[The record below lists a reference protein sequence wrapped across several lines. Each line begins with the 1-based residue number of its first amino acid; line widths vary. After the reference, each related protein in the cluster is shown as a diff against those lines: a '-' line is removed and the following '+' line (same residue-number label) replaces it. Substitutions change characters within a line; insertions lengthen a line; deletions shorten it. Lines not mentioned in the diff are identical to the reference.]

1 MSLEFL
7 ISKIQ
12 NNNFLLIGRAGV
24 DIYPD
29 PPGTKTEN
37 ANTYVTHLGGS
48 SANMGVQLKKYGGSC
63 SLLTRVSNDALGKF
77 ALNQLDHYGVNRDL
91 IKLEDNESRIS
102 FAIVETTIED
112 HQSIIYRHKAAD
124 LFLNKSDIENA
135 KIHNYEC
142 ILITGTSLAAQPSRD
157 AVLYALKLAKEH
169 NIPVIMDIDYRPY
182 TWESAEK
189 AKDVYNL
196 ACDYCSGVIGN
207 DDEFAILSG
216 NYDEGL
222 NYAKKLS
229 SKCDL
234 VIFKM
239 GEKGSITFS
248 QNLEIIKGIFPV
260 KPLKPT
266 GAGDSFMGSLIGAL
280 LKNYDLEKAIEI
292 GSAAAAIVVTKVGC
306 APAMPD
312 LDEVLEFMNNNKINK
327 GDKNAHTTV

>member
-12 NNNFLLIGRAGV
+12 KNNFLLIGRAGV

-37 ANTYVTHLGGS
+37 ANKYVTHLGGS
-48 SANMGVQLKKYGGSC
+48 SANMGVQLTKYGGSC
-63 SLLTRVSNDALGKF
+63 SLLTRISNDALGKF
-77 ALNQLDHYGVNRDL
+77 VLNQLDFYGVKNTL

-102 FAIVETTIED
+102 LAIVESTTED

-124 LFLNKSDIENA
+124 LFLNKKDIEDSN
-135 KIHNYEC
+135 IQNYEC
-142 ILITGTSLAAQPSRD
+142 ILISGTSLAAEPSRS
-157 AVLYALKLAKEH
+157 AVLYALELAKEN

-182 TWESAEK
+182 TWESADK
-189 AKDVYNL
+189 AKQIYNL
-196 ACDYCSGVIGN
+196 ACDYCSGIIGN

-216 NYDEGL
+216 SYESGF
-222 NYAKKLS
+222 NYAKKK
-229 SKCDL
+229 SKNCEL
-234 VIFKM
+234 VIYKM
-239 GEKGSITFS
+239 GEKGSITFA
-248 QNLEIIKGIFPV
+248 NNKEIKKGIFPV

-266 GAGDSFMGSLIGAL
+266 GAGDSFLGSLIGAL
-280 LKNYDLEKAIEI
+280 LKKYDLQKAIEI

-312 LDEVLEFMNNNKINK
+312 LNEVLDFMKTNNINK
-327 GDKNAHTTV
+327 GDT

>member
-12 NNNFLLIGRAGV
+12 KNNFLLIGRAGV

-37 ANTYVTHLGGS
+37 AKKYLTHLGGS
-48 SANMGVQLKKYGGSC
+48 SANMGVQLTKYGGSC

-77 ALNQLDHYGVNRDL
+77 ALNQLDYYGVKNNL
-91 IKLEDNESRIS
+91 VKFEDNESRIS
-102 FAIVETTIED
+102 FAIVESTTED

-124 LFLNKSDIENA
+124 LFLNKSDIENSNVQ
-135 KIHNYEC
+135 KYEC
-142 ILITGTSLAAQPSRD
+142 ILITGTSLAAEPSRS
-157 AVLYALKLAKEH
+157 AVLYALQLAKEK

-182 TWESAEK
+182 TWESADK
-189 AKDVYNL
+189 AKQIYNL
-196 ACDYCSGVIGN
+196 ACDYCSGIIGN

-216 NYDEGL
+216 SYNEGL
-222 NYAKKLS
+222 NYAKKIS
-229 SKCDL
+229 ANCDL
-234 VIFKM
+234 VVYKM
-239 GEKGSITFS
+239 GEKGSITFA
-248 QNLEIIKGIFPV
+248 NNKEIKKGIFPV

-266 GAGDSFMGSLIGAL
+266 GAGDSFLGSLIGAL
-280 LKNYDLEKAIEI
+280 LKKYDLQKAIEI

-312 LDEVLEFMNNNKINK
+312 LNEVLDFMKINNINK
-327 GDKNAHTTV
+327 GDT

>member
-12 NNNFLLIGRAGV
+12 KNNFLLIGRAGV

-37 ANTYVTHLGGS
+37 TNKYVTHLGGS
-48 SANMGVQLKKYGGSC
+48 SANMGVQLTKYGGSC

-77 ALNQLDHYGVNRDL
+77 ALNQLDFYGVKRDL
-91 IKLEDNESRIS
+91 VKLEDNESRIS
-102 FAIVETTIED
+102 FAIVESTVED

-124 LFLNKSDIENA
+124 LFLNKNDIENSNLQ
-135 KIHNYEC
+135 NYEC
-142 ILITGTSLAAQPSRD
+142 ILITGTSLAAEPSRS
-157 AVLYALKLAKEH
+157 AVLYALKLAKEK

-182 TWESAEK
+182 TWESEDK
-189 AKDVYNL
+189 AKEIYNL
-196 ACDYCSGVIGN
+196 AGDYCSGIIGN

-216 NYDEGL
+216 HYDDGL
-222 NYAKKLS
+222 KYAKKI
-229 SKCDL
+229 SKNCDL
-234 VIFKM
+234 VIYKM
-239 GEKGSITFS
+239 GEKGSITFA
-248 QNLEIIKGIFPV
+248 NNEEIQRGIFPV

-266 GAGDSFMGSLIGAL
+266 GAGDAFMGSLIGAL
-280 LKNYDLEKAIEI
+280 LKNYDLQKAIEI

-312 LDEVLEFMNNNKINK
+312 LDEVLDFMKNNNINK
-327 GDKNAHTTV
+327 GER

>member
-12 NNNFLLIGRAGV
+12 KNNFLLIGRAGV

-37 ANTYVTHLGGS
+37 ANKYVTHLGGS
-48 SANMGVQLKKYGGSC
+48 SANMGVQLTKYGGSC

-77 ALNQLDHYGVNRDL
+77 AINQLASYGVKNDL
-91 IKLEDNESRIS
+91 VKLEDNESRIS
-102 FAIVETTIED
+102 FAIVESTVVD

-124 LFLNKSDIENA
+124 LFLNKNDIENSNLQ
-135 KIHNYEC
+135 NYEC
-142 ILITGTSLAAQPSRD
+142 ILITGTSLAAEPSRS
-157 AVLYALKLAKEH
+157 AVLYALKLAKEK

-182 TWESAEK
+182 TWESEDK
-189 AKDVYNL
+189 AKEIYNL
-196 ACDYCSGVIGN
+196 AGDYCSGIIGN

-216 NYDEGL
+216 HYDDGL
-222 NYAKKLS
+222 KYAKKI
-229 SKCDL
+229 SKNCDL
-234 VIFKM
+234 VIYKM
-239 GEKGSITFS
+239 GEKGSITFA
-248 QNLEIIKGIFPV
+248 NNEEIPLGIFPV

-266 GAGDSFMGSLIGAL
+266 GAGDAFMGSLIGAL
-280 LKNYDLEKAIEI
+280 LKNYDLQKAIEI

-312 LDEVLEFMNNNKINK
+312 LDEVLDFMKNNNINK
-327 GDKNAHTTV
+327 GEK

>member
-12 NNNFLLIGRAGV
+12 KNNFLLIGRAGV

-37 ANTYVTHLGGS
+37 ANKYVTHLGGS
-48 SANMGVQLKKYGGSC
+48 SANMGVQLTKYGGSC

-77 ALNQLDHYGVNRDL
+77 AINQLDSYGVKSDL
-91 IKLEDNESRIS
+91 VKLEDNESRIS
-102 FAIVETTIED
+102 FAIVESTVVD

-124 LFLNKSDIENA
+124 LFLNKNDIENSNLQ
-135 KIHNYEC
+135 NYEC
-142 ILITGTSLAAQPSRD
+142 ILITGTSLAAEPSRS
-157 AVLYALKLAKEH
+157 AVLYALKLAKEKK
-169 NIPVIMDIDYRPY
+169 IPVIMDIDYRPY
-182 TWESAEK
+182 TWESEDK
-189 AKDVYNL
+189 AKEIYNL
-196 ACDYCSGVIGN
+196 AGDYCSGIIGN

-216 NYDEGL
+216 NYDDGL
-222 NYAKKLS
+222 SYAKKIS
-229 SKCDL
+229 RNCDL
-234 VIFKM
+234 VIYKM
-239 GEKGSITFS
+239 GEKGSITFA
-248 QNLEIIKGIFPV
+248 NNEEIQRGIFPV

-266 GAGDSFMGSLIGAL
+266 GAGDAFMGSLIGAI

-312 LDEVLEFMNNNKINK
+312 LDEVLDFMKNNNINK
-327 GDKNAHTTV
+327 GER